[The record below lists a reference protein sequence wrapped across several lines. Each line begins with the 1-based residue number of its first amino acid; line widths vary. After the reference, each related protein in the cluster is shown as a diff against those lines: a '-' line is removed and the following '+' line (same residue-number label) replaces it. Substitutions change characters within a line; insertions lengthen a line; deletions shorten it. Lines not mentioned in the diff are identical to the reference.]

1 MRVHLEDEQNLIFE
15 EGMEANAVETAANTE
30 LNAFFIINNDENEG
44 EGHYGV
50 KNRPERWVKYVD
62 MPSGKGAD
70 DTEFKG
76 YTWTGKLWKPRL
88 NKSDTIGRIHSVF
101 VGSGDVY
108 YLRILLH
115 HPFCMGK
122 TSFEDLRTIYGENKP
137 RETYKEICQ
146 YLGLLHDDG

>member
-88 NKSDTIGRIHSVF
+88 NKSDTIGRIHC
-101 VGSGDVY
+101 
-108 YLRILLH
+108 LRGQRGRLLPP
-115 HPFCMGK
+115 HP
-122 TSFEDLRTIYGENKP
+122 P
-137 RETYKEICQ
+137 PPHP
-146 YLGLLHDDG
+146 LHGQDQLQGPAYRP